1 MAWALPGG
9 VWRRHAYSPGY
20 ALCSHSTKHVH
31 MLLSLSEMPLPGQFL
46 LVLQESNQA
55 SLPLG
60 SSLAIQT
67 GRGTGFFH
75 NELVEPF
82 MEPVVL
88 ARVSSDGS
96 VMYFDSHWLEPL
108 LWVLWVTLQPVRIPR
123 MPCIT
128 VFPVHLFVSLALLE
142 DGELLENWDC
152 LLTLFPVSGTQ

>member
-1 MAWALPGG
+1 MAWALTGG

-46 LVLQESNQA
+46 LVLQESIQA

-67 GRGTGFFH
+67 GLGTGFFH

-88 ARVSSDGS
+88 AGVSPDWS
-96 VMYFDSHWLEPL
+96 VTYFDYHGLEPL
-108 LWVLWVTLQPVRIPR
+108 LRVLLQPIHIPSMPCVTLFHI
-123 MPCIT
+123 
-128 VFPVHLFVSLALLE
+128 HLFVSLALLE
-142 DGELLENWDC
+142 DGELLENRDC
-152 LLTLFPVSGTQ
+152 LLTRFPVSGTQ